1 MKNVKKGRFDIIMG
15 QWIGFVGPD
24 MMRFIWHSESVPPNG
39 ANRGFYLN
47 PTFDALLDQAREEL
61 DENLRNSIYKKAQ
74 LMAEN
79 DFVYLG
85 LWHPNI
91 SWIKKKCI
99 SGLKLYPNG
108 GFLGLQN
115 LKNTCR

>member
-1 MKNVKKGRFDIIMG
+1 MG

-24 MMRFIWHSESVPPNG
+24 MMRFIWHSESIPPNG
-39 ANRGFYLN
+39 ANRGYYLN
-47 PTFDALLDQAREEL
+47 PDFDALLDKAREEL
-61 DENLRNSIYKKAQ
+61 NETTRNALYKEAQ
-74 LMAEN
+74 LLAEN

-99 SGLKLYPNG
+99 TGLKLYPNG
-108 GFLGLQN
+108 GFLGLKN